1 MKISR
6 GIFLRRPIDDERPW
20 VCSKKSVQQGR
31 LLPGLSR
38 RATLLFFARSV
49 LVLRERSRP
58 EEGQACE
65 PEGPEKWRER
75 RLAYPIL
82 NKVGPLFSTDP

>member
-31 LLPGLSR
+31 LLPGSSR
-38 RATLLFFARSV
+38 RATLLFCARSV
-49 LVLRERSRP
+49 QVLRERSRP
-58 EEGQACE
+58 EERQVCE
-65 PEGPEKWRER
+65 PEGPDNGENVA
-75 RLAYPIL
+75 LPT
-82 NKVGPLFSTDP
+82 PS

>member
-1 MKISR
+1 MYRQEAFGGQQRR
-6 GIFLRRPIDDERPW
+6 GGA
-20 VCSKKSVQQGR
+20 KKSVQQGR
-31 LLPGLSR
+31 SH
-38 RATLLFFARSV
+38 FCARSV

-75 RLAYPIL
+75 RWR
-82 NKVGPLFSTDP
+82 LFSTDPQRKMAQ